1 MRHLGIDYGSK
12 RIGLALSDEGGV
24 LAFPYSIL
32 LNDTDLLEKILKIC
46 EKENV
51 SAIIIGESHNLA
63 GKANKIMGSIE
74 MFKRNLEA
82 ETDIPI
88 SFQKEFMTTVEARAI
103 AEQMRGEGGKKKNN
117 ERKVAKSKA
126 AAADA
131 AAAALILQRY
141 LDKKNI
147 K

>member
-12 RIGLALSDEGGV
+12 RVGLAISDEGGN

-32 LNDTDLLEKILKIC
+32 ANDPQLLEDILNIC

-51 SAIIIGESHNLA
+51 SEIIIGESHDLS

-74 MFKRNLEA
+74 MFKRNLES
-82 ETDIPI
+82 ETDIPVA
-88 SFQKEFMTTVEARAI
+88 FQKEFMTTMEARG
-103 AEQMRGEGGKKKNN
+103 REGKEKNN
-117 ERKVAKSKA
+117 DRKVAKQKA

-141 LDKKNI
+141 LDKKN